1 MNFFLFS
8 FFFSSFSLLTLK
20 NGVVCMV
27 APKILIDGDGN
38 LRIRVTLIG
47 TCDELE
53 YEAIADTGFSSDVAV
68 PQDVAITIG
77 LTKAG
82 VSNVMLADGEVVSIP
97 VYLGRCKLG
106 DRIYDASF
114 LVFVDLPQVLI
125 GMGLLSQY
133 EITFD
138 VSSFS
143 AEIRESPNATRPYE
157 TSYAMFLRTLM
168 REEE

>member
-1 MNFFLFS
+1 MR
-8 FFFSSFSLLTLK
+8 
-20 NGVVCMV
+20 VMV

-47 TCDELE
+47 NCDELE

-68 PQDVAITIG
+68 PQDVAITLG

-138 VSSFS
+138 VSSFE
-143 AEIRESPNATRPYE
+143 AEIRESENATRPYE

-168 REEE
+168 REREGEEEW